1 MLNKHV
7 DNLSKIK
14 FDDKSYE
21 VSECNILFLG
31 SANFYSTNYEV
42 SMQTLN
48 TLKKISYVNS
58 IKYFCLRDTQVV
70 NAALVGFTTIGHLEK
85 NFYK

>member
-14 FDDKSYE
+14 FDDKAYE

-31 SANFYSTNYEV
+31 TANFYSTNFES
-42 SMQTLN
+42 SMQILN
-48 TLKKISYVNS
+48 ALKNISCVNS
-58 IKYFCLRDTQVV
+58 IKYFYL
-70 NAALVGFTTIGHLEK
+70 
-85 NFYK
+85 